1 MEPNMS
7 LSFKQFNQFAS
18 LPEAATDD
26 QINEIFGVFRNNER
40 VEKLKA
46 KQAELLAKRKEKQDQ
61 LKKAMSDRKDD
72 KWAAAKQDVE
82 GGNYDRRREANA
94 AALKRDPRNE
104 KEANDILAR
113 GTLQKRHRSAYA

>member
-1 MEPNMS
+1 MS
-7 LSFKQFNQFAS
+7 LSFKQFNQLAS

-82 GGNYDRRREANA
+82 GGNYDRRREANS

-113 GTLQKRHRSAYA
+113 GSLSKRHRSAYA